1 MSSTKKVVV
10 PLDGSALA
18 ERALPYGVALARL
31 EQVSLLLLRIEPENE
46 ATSKVVG
53 AIVQAEALN
62 YLELVR
68 KEISQEGLPNRL
80 PFDQIEIQ
88 MVGGRSPHE
97 LGAILN
103 SLEVSQVV
111 MTTHGRTGLSR
122 FFMGSIAREA
132 VEQLQVPVILI
143 RPQAPEASSLP
154 MELMYQKTGLP
165 KPGETITEKIAVALD
180 GTPEAEVV
188 LQPALELSKAL
199 GLGLVLLKVVPDFN
213 PLTDG
218 VNYSMV
224 EEIHRRKIDA
234 WHYLEAVRTGLD
246 DPAVNITLKVL
257 IGQQPAPAILE
268 YAVSDEGNIVM
279 LAMASHTRN
288 RLARLVQGSI
298 AEQVMDESHLPVL
311 MVHRN

>member
-1 MSSTKKVVV
+1 MSEKKVVV
-10 PLDGSALA
+10 PLDGSPLA

-31 EQVSLLLLRIEPENE
+31 EQLKLLLLRIEPLNEAGPANPMSARAE
-46 ATSKVVG
+46 ATS
-53 AIVQAEALN
+53 

-80 PFDQIEIQ
+80 PSDRIDIQ
-88 MVGGRSPHE
+88 VVTGRSPHE
-97 LGAILN
+97 LGQIIN
-103 SLEVSQVV
+103 TLEASQVV

-122 FFMGSIAREA
+122 FFLGSIARET
-132 VEQLQVPVILI
+132 VEHLQAPVILL
-143 RPQAPEASSLP
+143 RPEMPEASALP

-165 KPGETITEKIAVALD
+165 KPGEHGSGKIAVALD
-180 GTPEAEVV
+180 GTPEAETV
-188 LQPALELSKAL
+188 LQPAFELSKAL
-199 GLGLVLLKVVPDFN
+199 GLGMVLLKVVPDFN

-224 EEIHRRKIDA
+224 EEIHRRKMET
-234 WHYLEAVRTGLD
+234 WHYLEEIKKRLAD
-246 DPAVNITLKVL
+246 SAVNITLKVL
-257 IGQQPAPAILE
+257 IGHLPAVAILE
-268 YAVSDEGNIVM
+268 YANSDEGNVTM

-288 RLARLVQGSI
+288 RLTRLVQGSI

>member
-1 MSSTKKVVV
+1 MSSVKKVVV
-10 PLDGSALA
+10 PLDGSALS

-31 EQVSLLLLRIEPENE
+31 EQVNLLLLRIEPEDE
-46 ATSKVVG
+46 TTSKVVG
-53 AIVQAEALN
+53 AIAQAEALN

-80 PFDQIEIQ
+80 PFEQIEIQ
-88 MVGGRSPHE
+88 VVGGRSPHE
-97 LGAILN
+97 LGAIIN
-103 SLEVSQVV
+103 ELEVSQVV

-143 RPQAPEASSLP
+143 RPQSPEASALP

-165 KPGETITEKIAVALD
+165 KPGEAITGKIAVALD
-180 GTPEAEVV
+180 GTPEAEVI
-188 LQPALELSKAL
+188 LQPALELGKAL
-199 GLGLVLLKVVPDFN
+199 GLGLALLKVVPDYN

-218 VNYSMV
+218 VNSSMV
-224 EEIHRRKIDA
+224 EEIHRRKIEA
-234 WHYLEAVRTGLD
+234 WHYLQAVGTRLAGSD
-246 DPAVNITLKVL
+246 IDITLKVL

-298 AEQVMDESHLPVL
+298 AEEVLDASHLPVL
-311 MVHRN
+311 MVQRN